1 MQYTIN
7 RADKG
12 KIEIKVDVPKAGF
25 EEAYGTVL
33 ADLGREV
40 KVDGFRPGNIPT
52 DVIETK
58 VGLTKVLNEAA
69 SFLVSK
75 HLADIFDKENI
86 IPITKPKVA
95 IDSLAKGTPFSFVA
109 TLMERP
115 KVKVGDWKKVNLI
128 KIKAKEVT
136 ETDVD
141 ESIKNIFEAW
151 SKQKRSNDTSSS
163 LSASEGLTTNA
174 EEKNDEELAG
184 KFIYDAQ
191 GNRIP
196 IKEDT
201 SNKDK
206 QSFSTNKSDESKID
220 DEFARAIGARDLA
233 HLKELVRKDL
243 ETIVTDR
250 VEQKFEEE
258 LFDELIKLSEVE
270 VPDVMVDDE
279 VNRIMLRLN
288 QQLEQQGR
296 KLEDWLRDEN
306 TTVDAL
312 RAKWRAQAEKNVK
325 ATLVLDEIGS
335 SEKIQVTKEEIENA
349 AKGVNQTDLK
359 PEQKVD
365 MERYLAIS
373 IFQAKTLELVKK
385 AVGASS

>member
-1 MQYTIN
+1 MQYTVN
-7 RADKG
+7 RGDKG

-25 EEAYGTVL
+25 EEAYGTAL
-33 ADLGREV
+33 AELGSEV
-40 KVDGFRPGNIPT
+40 KVDGFRPGNIPQ

-58 VGLTKVLNEAA
+58 VGPTKVLNEAA

-115 KVKVGDWKKVNLI
+115 KVKVGDWKKVKLA

-136 ETDVD
+136 GTDVD
-141 ESIKNIFEAW
+141 ESIKNIYEAW
-151 SKQKRSNDTSSS
+151 KKNKSQSQSGESKS
-163 LSASEGLTTNA
+163 
-174 EEKNDEELAG
+174 DEEETG
-184 KFIYDAQ
+184 KFIYDAR

-196 IKEDT
+196 IKDDGE
-201 SNKDK
+201 KP
-206 QSFSTNKSDESKID
+206 SFAKVSDGDSASGIN
-220 DEFARAIGARDLA
+220 DEFAKAIGARDLA

-325 ATLVLDEIGS
+325 ATLVLDEIGHD
-335 SEKIQVTKEEIENA
+335 EKVNVTKEEIDNA

-365 MERYLAIS
+365 MERYLAVS
-373 IFQAKTLELVKK
+373 IFQAKTLDLVKK
-385 AVGASS
+385 TISAV